1 MFRRNNAGQFFLIRG
16 SLVLFVF
23 NWGIVDHLA
32 AQKVPVQGPSQTATQ
47 VAPFLDNRGGDIC
60 NSSATPIPD
69 NSFEGITSEI
79 SIGVSGTVSDLVVDL
94 SVSHTWVGDL
104 IVTLEHGGQT
114 AVLMNQPGVPASTF
128 GCSFDNISV
137 RFEEAAAQPVENE
150 CPATDPSLNG
160 SFQPVT
166 PRSVFDGSNTQ
177 GT

>member
-1 MFRRNNAGQFFLIRG
+1 VQAYLPWNPSTTVCGGDGREEMMFRRNNAGQFFLIRG

-104 IVTLEHGGQT
+104 IIMIESPTGIT
-114 AVLMNQPGVPASTF
+114 ATIVNQPGVPASSF
-128 GCSFDNISV
+128 GCPEYNMLAIFD
-137 RFEEAAAQPVENE
+137 
-150 CPATDPSLNG
+150 D
-160 SFQPVT
+160 
-166 PRSVFDGSNTQ
+166 
-177 GT
+177 